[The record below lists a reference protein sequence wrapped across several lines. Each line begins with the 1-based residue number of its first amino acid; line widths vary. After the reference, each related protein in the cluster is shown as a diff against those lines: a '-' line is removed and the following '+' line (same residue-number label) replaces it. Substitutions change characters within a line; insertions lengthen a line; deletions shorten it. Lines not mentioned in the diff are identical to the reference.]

1 MIEIRPERKQSVI
14 ERFYKSVTIPMNER
28 SMAAV
33 AFDGD
38 NVIGN
43 CLFDMDGDSL
53 TVRSICPLDD
63 AMFADGLLR
72 SALHIGTE
80 NGIMTAFYSDE
91 APIDLLKKLKFIKNE
106 TKKELDVEKLFK
118 SCKNC

>member
-1 MIEIRPERKQSVI
+1 MIEIRPERKQSVL
-14 ERFYKSVTIPMNER
+14 ERLYRSAKIPMNER

-38 NVIGN
+38 EVIGN
-43 CLFDMDGDSL
+43 CLFDMDDDSL
-53 TVRSICPLDD
+53 TVRSINPSDD
-63 AMFADGLLR
+63 VMFADGLLR

-80 NGIMTAFYSDE
+80 NGIMTAYYSDE
-91 APIDLLKKLKFIKNE
+91 SPIDLLNKLNFIKNE

>member
-14 ERFYKSVTIPMNER
+14 ERFYKSAKIPMNER

-43 CLFDMDGDSL
+43 CLFDMDDDSL
-53 TVRSICPLDD
+53 TVRSICPLGD

-80 NGIMTAFYSDE
+80 NGIMTAFYSNE